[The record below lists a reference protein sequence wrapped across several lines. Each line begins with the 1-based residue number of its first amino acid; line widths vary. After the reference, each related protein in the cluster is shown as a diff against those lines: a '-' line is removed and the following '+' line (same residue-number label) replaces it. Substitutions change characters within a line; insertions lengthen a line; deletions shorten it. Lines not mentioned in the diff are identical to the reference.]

1 MKESYWREF
10 QVGYGMARF
19 VLGKDYSSF
28 TVKKGVEQPWR
39 MNLWLLGEGTVR
51 EFGIVYTVM
60 RLKQIIPRT
69 YCVAQGTLL
78 NVRCQPGWEGS
89 LGEKGYMCT
98 CMAESLPWSPETIT
112 FVNWLYSNTK

>member
-19 VLGKDYSSF
+19 VLGKDYSGF

-89 LGEKGYMCT
+89 LGTHREPLSINGFHHLRAVFFFFLAKG
-98 CMAESLPWSPETIT
+98 
-112 FVNWLYSNTK
+112 